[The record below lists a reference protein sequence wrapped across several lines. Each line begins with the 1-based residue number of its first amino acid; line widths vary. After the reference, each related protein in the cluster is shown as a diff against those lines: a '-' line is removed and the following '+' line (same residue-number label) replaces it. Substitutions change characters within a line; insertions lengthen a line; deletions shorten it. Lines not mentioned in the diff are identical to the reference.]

1 MNLKKKF
8 VIGAAS
14 LALVA
19 GMGVAPAM
27 AAPADIYMPNGSL
40 VQRVA
45 GENRVATSVAAAEKF
60 VKDAKAESPSRTITT
75 AYVVGY
81 DAVIDA
87 ATAGSLTDGAII
99 VAPKDKGDQLLLGKT
114 MADSADL
121 KGITTLVAIGGTTT
135 VPAATIDNIKKFN
148 SAIVK
153 TERVD
158 GKNRYETAVNI
169 AKRAFKNANP
179 TNVFLTSGTNP
190 VDALAAGSLKSS
202 VLLPVNVSGDVDPVL
217 PAYYKASGVGA
228 DDTYV
233 LGGTGALSDEQA
245 QKVIGSTEAINPWA
259 FEKTVAELKKD
270 VQLAAIKYLG
280 TDAWQ
285 KGDTGL
291 QPDPDKANFGF
302 FGLGDTGGA
311 VAGTL
316 QDVRKVTDVPT
327 TTLLAADAA
336 KVFTG
341 FKGTADKI
349 EQNAR
354 ELQTL
359 GNTKKSALDAEV
371 AKALKG
377 AAIPWKAGGACA
389 APTLSAVAAM
399 TTAYAD
405 YFGVAEVLPTL
416 SCTTVGGK
424 DVYSVTNASKASYTF
439 DADGVF
445 TGLNKAVIEK
455 INKDAKDVAATAA
468 VGKSGEAPASVY
480 PKGAAESL
488 MAIVAQEHG
497 ITSDDASDT
506 INWPVLTELANA
518 QAKTQ
523 RNLEEL
529 YKAELTKA
537 VAAYKAH
544 STSDIVAQAAG
555 VKRIGGKDRYETSA
569 RVAYWGVK
577 YNMVSTSELYL
588 ASGEDTALID
598 SVVSGQ
604 LNKGS
609 IVLVPKTG
617 ELPESTKTHM
627 GWLITFTKAMSQP
640 LTAGFVIG
648 GTNAVSDDMV
658 KAAVSALK

>member
-8 VIGAAS
+8 VVGAAS

-27 AAPADIYMPNGSL
+27 AADIHMPNGSL

-45 GENRVATSVAAAEKF
+45 GDDRVATSVAAAEKF
-60 VKDAKAESPSRTITT
+60 VKDAKGESPSRAITT

-135 VPAATIDNIKKFN
+135 VPDATIDNIKKFN

-202 VLLPVNVSGDVDPVL
+202 VLLPVNVYGDVDPVL

-228 DDTYV
+228 DNTYV

-245 QKVIGSTEAINPWA
+245 QKVIGSTEKINPWA

-270 VQLAAIKYLG
+270 VQLAAIKYFG

-285 KGDTGL
+285 KGETGL
-291 QPDPDKANFGF
+291 QPDPDKADFGF
-302 FGLGDTGGA
+302 FGLADSGGA

-316 QDVRKVTDVPT
+316 QDVRKVTDVPKT
-327 TTLLAADAA
+327 AVTNAAD
-336 KVFTG
+336 VFTG

-359 GNTKKSALDAEV
+359 GNTKKSTLDAEV

-377 AAIPWKAGGACA
+377 AATPWKAGGTCVT
-389 APTLSAVAAM
+389 PTMATVTALAG
-399 TTAYAD
+399 AYAD
-405 YFGVAEVLPTL
+405 YYGIAEVLPTL
-416 SCTTVGGK
+416 SCTTVAGK
-424 DVYSVTNASKASYTF
+424 DVYSVTNASKASYTV

-445 TGLNKAVIEK
+445 TGLNTAVIEK

-468 VGKSGEAPASVY
+468 VGKTGEAPASDY
-480 PKGAAESL
+480 PKGAADSL

-497 ITSDDASDT
+497 IKSDDADT

-529 YKAELTKA
+529 YKAELAKA
-537 VAAYKAH
+537 VAAYEAH
-544 STSDIVAQAAG
+544 SASDIVAQAAG
-555 VKRIGGKDRYETSA
+555 VKRIAGKDRYETSA
-569 RVAYWGVK
+569 RLAYWGVRF
-577 YNMVSTSELYL
+577 NAVPTTELYL
-588 ASGEDTALID
+588 ASGEDTNLID
-598 SVVSGQ
+598 SVVAGQ
-604 LNKGS
+604 LNKGA

-627 GWLITFTKAMSQP
+627 GWLITYTKAAGAS

-648 GTNAVSDDMV
+648 GTGAVSDDMV

>member
-8 VIGAAS
+8 VVGAAS
-14 LALVA
+14 LALIA

-27 AAPADIYMPNGSL
+27 AADIHMPNGSL

-45 GENRVATSVAAAEKF
+45 GDDRVATSVAAAEKF
-60 VKDAKAESPSRTITT
+60 VKDAKGESPSRAITT

-121 KGITTLVAIGGTTT
+121 KGITTLVAIGGKGV
-135 VPAATIDNIKKFN
+135 VPDATIDNIKKFN

-190 VDALAAGSLKSS
+190 VDALAAGSLRSS
-202 VLLPVNVSGDVDPVL
+202 VLLPVNVYGDVDPVL

-228 DDTYV
+228 DNTYV

-245 QKVIGSTEAINPWA
+245 QKVIGSTEKINPWA

-270 VQLAAIKYLG
+270 VQLAAIKYFG

-285 KGDTGL
+285 KGETGL
-291 QPDPDKANFGF
+291 QPDPDKADFGF
-302 FGLGDTGGA
+302 FGLADGGGT

-316 QDVRKVTDVPT
+316 QDVRKVTDVPKT
-327 TTLLAADAA
+327 AVTNAAD
-336 KVFTG
+336 VFTG

-377 AAIPWKAGGACA
+377 AATPWMATGGCSSPTMATVANLA
-389 APTLSAVAAM
+389 A
-399 TTAYAD
+399 AYRD

-424 DVYSVTNASKASYTF
+424 DVYSVTNASNASYTV

-445 TGLNKAVIEK
+445 TGLNTAVIEK

-468 VGKSGEAPASVY
+468 VGKSGEAPASTY
-480 PKGAAESL
+480 PEGKDDSL

-497 ITSDDASDT
+497 INSDDGTDT

-529 YKAELTKA
+529 YKAELAKA

-544 STSDIVAQAAG
+544 SASDIVAQAAG
-555 VKRIGGKDRYETSA
+555 VKRIGGQDRYETSA
-569 RVAYWGVK
+569 RLAYWGVR
-577 YNMVSTSELYL
+577 YNAVPTTELYL
-588 ASGEDTALID
+588 ASGEDTNLID
-598 SVVSGQ
+598 SVVAGQ
-604 LNKGS
+604 LNKGA

-627 GWLITFTKAMSQP
+627 GWLITFTKAEGAS

-648 GTNAVSDDMV
+648 GTGAVSDDMV

>member
-27 AAPADIYMPNGSL
+27 AADIHMPNGSL

-45 GENRVATSVAAAEKF
+45 GDDRVATSVAAAEKF
-60 VKDAKAESPSRTITT
+60 VKDARAEVPARTITT
-75 AYVVGY
+75 AYVVGNN
-81 DAVIDA
+81 AIIDA
-87 ATAGSLTDGAII
+87 AVSGELTDGAVI

-121 KGITTLVAIGGTTT
+121 RGITTLVAIGGKGV
-135 VPAATIDNIKKFN
+135 VPDATIDNIKKFN

-179 TNVFLTSGTNP
+179 VNVFLTSGANP
-190 VDALAAGSLKSS
+190 VDALAAGSLNNS

-217 PAYYKASGVGA
+217 PEYYKASGVTA

-259 FEKTVAELKKD
+259 FEKTTAELRKD

-285 KGDTGL
+285 KGDVIL
-291 QPDPDKANFGF
+291 QPDPDKARYGF
-302 FGLGDTGGA
+302 FGLNDSGAA

-316 QDVRKVTDVPT
+316 QDVRQVTDVPKT
-327 TTLLAADAA
+327 PEATSA

-349 EQNAR
+349 EKNAQ

-371 AKALKG
+371 AKASKG
-377 AAIPWKAGGACA
+377 GSAEWKAGGTCA
-389 APTLSAVAAM
+389 APTVTAVATM
-399 TTAYAD
+399 TPAYAD
-405 YFGVAEVLPTL
+405 YFGKAEVLPTL
-416 SCTTVGGK
+416 SCTTVGTK
-424 DVYSVTNASKASYTF
+424 NVYKVTNADKASYTF

-445 TGLNKAVIEK
+445 TGLNMAVIDK
-455 INKDAKDVAATAA
+455 IKKDAKDVAATAA
-468 VGKSGEAPASVY
+468 VGDANKAPASTY
-480 PKGAAESL
+480 PQGVKDSL
-488 MAIVAQEHG
+488 MAIVAQDHG
-497 ITSDDASDT
+497 IASDSATDT

-529 YKAELTKA
+529 YKAELAKA
-537 VAAYKAH
+537 VAAFNAH

-569 RVAYWGVK
+569 RVAYWGVRF
-577 YNMVSTSELYL
+577 NAVPITELYL
-588 ASGEDTALID
+588 ASGEETNLID
-598 SVVSGQ
+598 SVVAGQ

-609 IVLVPKTG
+609 IVLVPRTG
-617 ELPESTKTHM
+617 ELPESTKNHM
-627 GWLITFTKAMSQP
+627 GWLITSTKAAGAGTP

-648 GTNAVSDDMV
+648 GTGAVSDDMV